1 MPSDKNVD
9 ALEEIKEKLS
19 NNSVFISTGFTGL
32 DVATMTEFRQKL
44 REQGLE
50 YRVVKNTIASLAADE
65 IGFPQIKEVLTGP
78 TGLVMGNGDA
88 AAAAKVLTEFL
99 RSSRIAMPLNGA
111 VIDGQVMTAQ
121 EVNALG
127 ALPTRPVLMSMLM
140 GQLSG
145 VVARLVRVLNSPAQ
159 SLAVVLERSTEGK
172 GEAIVDSAEN
182 TPAEASFDSAPVAV
196 ETSGAGGTAEATD
209 TAEADET
216 PAEDAVEE
224 DSAGDG
230 PTTDDTGEADTAG
243 DDAPADDT
251 AEVDEPDAKESDDAP
266 ETEKTEN

>member
-19 NNSVFISTGFTGL
+19 SNSVFISTGFTGL

-88 AAAAKVLTEFL
+88 AAAAKLLTEYL

-172 GEAIVDSAEN
+172 GV
-182 TPAEASFDSAPVAV
+182 ASVDSAPVAV
-196 ETSGAGGTAEATD
+196 ETSEAGGTAEATD

-224 DSAGDG
+224 DSAVDG
-230 PTTDDTGEADTAG
+230 ATTDDTGEADTAG

-251 AEVDEPDAKESDDAP
+251 AEADEPDAKESDDAP
-266 ETEKTEN
+266 ETEKSDN

>member
-19 NNSVFISTGFTGL
+19 SNSVFISTGFTGL

-88 AAAAKVLTEFL
+88 AAAAKLLTEYL

-172 GEAIVDSAEN
+172 GV
-182 TPAEASFDSAPVAV
+182 ASVDSAPVAV
-196 ETSGAGGTAEATD
+196 ETSEAGGTAVATD
-209 TAEADET
+209 TVEADET

-251 AEVDEPDAKESDDAP
+251 AEADEPDAKESDDAP

>member
-19 NNSVFISTGFTGL
+19 SNSVFISTGFAGL
-32 DVATMTEFRQKL
+32 DVTTMTEFRQKL

-88 AAAAKVLTEFL
+88 AAAAKLLTEYL

-111 VIDGQVMTAQ
+111 VIEGQVMTPQ

-127 ALPTRPVLMSMLM
+127 ALPTKPVLMSMLM

-145 VVARLVRVLNSPAQ
+145 VVARLMRALNSPAQ

-172 GEAIVDSAEN
+172 GEASVDRAEN
-182 TPAEASFDSAPVAV
+182 TPAEASSDSAPVAV
-196 ETSGAGGTAEATD
+196 GTSETADAAEATE
-209 TAEADET
+209 TAETDET
-216 PAEDAVEE
+216 PPEDAVEE
-224 DSAGDG
+224 DTAGDG
-230 PTTDDTGEADTAG
+230 AITDDSGEADTAG
-243 DDAPADDT
+243 KDAPAGDT
-251 AEVDEPDAKESDDAP
+251 AEADEPDAKESDDAL
-266 ETEKTEN
+266 ETEKTDN

>member
-19 NNSVFISTGFTGL
+19 SNSVFISTGFTGL
-32 DVATMTEFRQKL
+32 DVATMTGFRQKL

-65 IGFPQIKEVLTGP
+65 IGFPEIKELLTGP

-88 AAAAKVLTEFL
+88 VAAAKLLTEYL

-111 VIDGQVMTAQ
+111 VIEGQVMTAQ

-127 ALPTRPVLMSMLM
+127 ALPTKPVLMSMLM

-145 VVARLVRVLNSPAQ
+145 VVARLMRALNSPAQ
-159 SLAVVLERSTEGK
+159 SLAVVLERSTEDK
-172 GEAIVDSAEN
+172 DEASVDSAGYA
-182 TPAEASFDSAPVAV
+182 PADTISGNAPVAAEPSEPADTV
-196 ETSGAGGTAEATD
+196 EATPD
-209 TAEADET
+209 AASEAEIAADESQAQTEET
-216 PAEDAVEE
+216 PEAEKTSEDSTPEAESVEE
-224 DSAGDG
+224 K
-230 PTTDDTGEADTAG
+230 TTD
-243 DDAPADDT
+243 
-251 AEVDEPDAKESDDAP
+251 
-266 ETEKTEN
+266 N

>member
-9 ALEEIKEKLS
+9 ALEEIKEKLAS
-19 NNSVFISTGFTGL
+19 NSVLISTGFTGL
-32 DVATMTEFRQKL
+32 DVATMTQFRRKL

-88 AAAAKVLTEFL
+88 IAAAKLLTEYL

-121 EVNALG
+121 EVNELG
-127 ALPTRPVLMSMLM
+127 ALPTKPVLMSMLM

-145 VVARLVRVLNSPAQ
+145 VVARLMRALNSPAQ
-159 SLAVVLERSTEGK
+159 GLAVVLERSTENK
-172 GEAIVDSAEN
+172 GEANVDSTEE
-182 TPAEASFDSAPVAV
+182 TPAEA
-196 ETSGAGGTAEATD
+196 
-209 TAEADET
+209 T
-216 PAEDAVEE
+216 PADTPEAERAEE
-224 DSAGDG
+224 
-230 PTTDDTGEADTAG
+230 E
-243 DDAPADDT
+243 APADDT
-251 AEVDEPDAKESDDAP
+251 AAEVEPDTEESDDAP
-266 ETEKTEN
+266 ETDKTDN